1 MIKIWT
7 DRYERT
13 IRKSLIVNPKISLVM
28 TKALTRE
35 SNLLGEKKNIVKLSA
50 VKEAVRF
57 HYRQNSRPKKIPIT
71 VELSTK

>member
-1 MIKIWT
+1 
-7 DRYERT
+7 
-13 IRKSLIVNPKISLVM
+13 M

-35 SNLLGEKKNIVKLSA
+35 NNLLGEKKNIVELSA

-57 HYRQNSRPKKIPIT
+57 HYRQNSRPKKMPIT

>member
-35 SNLLGEKKNIVKLSA
+35 SNLLGEKKTL
-50 VKEAVRF
+50 
-57 HYRQNSRPKKIPIT
+57 
-71 VELSTK
+71 